1 MDETKKPWESKT
13 VWGGFVTIVV
23 VLLAQIGVID
33 LSGEEDTITDLI
45 VRLVL
50 LASGVLALIGRVK
63 AKKEIKL

>member
-13 VWGGFVTIVV
+13 VWGGCVTIAV

-33 LSGEEDTITDLI
+33 LRGEEDTITDLI